1 MVAPVPG
8 GANVSGWEEHTM
20 NEAVG
25 LRSSSLR
32 PTRRRGSH
40 VESLKPMSVTSSRDA
55 VMQRGSALVEERR
68 AVVDDRLCWSTV
80 VGLSLIHLASIVGVI
95 WIVVNPS
102 AATLVLAALLYTAC
116 GLSITAGYHRLF
128 AHRTYRAS
136 PVVRWAMLA
145 FGAATFQNSALSWSA
160 DHRAHHA
167 DTDGTADPHAVTRGA
182 WFAHIGWLFRRRA
195 ASADVSRLGDLW
207 AVRSIRLQHRWYIV
221 VAIGIGLILPMAV
234 AATWGDPWGGLFVAG
249 FLRAGILLQATFC
262 INSIAHLVGTR
273 RYDVRS
279 SARDSALTALITFG
293 EGYHNYH
300 HRFPFDYRNG
310 ARWWQ
315 YDPSKWLIWT
325 MARVRL
331 VNAVRSASPASIARA
346 IAMPRGSAQH

>member
-1 MVAPVPG
+1 MSDAAVLRTRRLPEAAAPVP
-8 GANVSGWEEHTM
+8 
-20 NEAVG
+20 
-25 LRSSSLR
+25 
-32 PTRRRGSH
+32 
-40 VESLKPMSVTSSRDA
+40 D
-55 VMQRGSALVEERR
+55 ER
-68 AVVDDRLCWSTV
+68 VCWSTV
-80 VGLSLIHLASIVGVI
+80 AGLSLIHVASVVGVI
-95 WIVVNPS
+95 WLVVNPS
-102 AATLVLAALLYTAC
+102 VATIVLAASLYALC
-116 GLSITAGYHRLF
+116 GLAITAGYHRLF

-167 DTDGTADPHAVTRGA
+167 DTDGADDPHAVTRGV
-182 WFAHIGWLFRRRA
+182 WFAHVGWLFRRRQ

-207 AVRSIRLQHRWYIV
+207 AVRSIRWQHRWYPV
-221 VAIGIGLILPMAV
+221 VAIGVGLVLPMAV

-249 FLRAGILLQATFC
+249 FLRTGVMLQATFS
-262 INSIAHLVGTR
+262 INSLAHSVGTP

-279 SARDSALTALITFG
+279 SARDSTLTALVTFG
-293 EGYHNYH
+293 EGYHSFH

-325 MARVRL
+325 MARAWL
-331 VNAVRSASPASIARA
+331 VHTVRSASPASIAKATAASTTLRRS
-346 IAMPRGSAQH
+346 PVPTR